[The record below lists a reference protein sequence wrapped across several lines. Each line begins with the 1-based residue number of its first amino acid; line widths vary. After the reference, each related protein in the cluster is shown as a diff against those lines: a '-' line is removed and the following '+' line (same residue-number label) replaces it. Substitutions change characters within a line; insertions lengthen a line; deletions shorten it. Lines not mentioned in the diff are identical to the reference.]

1 VTAGELRD
9 WPEADPL
16 LRERIVRLH
25 RRIKKLSAF
34 DLLGVP
40 AEADSGTV
48 RRAFTVA
55 SKELHPDRYFAKN
68 LGSFKPR
75 LAAIFARLSEAMQEI
90 EDEQKGKR

>member
-1 VTAGELRD
+1 MKEGKGSLGTGVALTS
-9 WPEADPL
+9 L
-16 LRERIVRLH
+16 LVLAVAPPGCGSS
-25 RRIKKLSAF
+25 KSQAL
-34 DLLGVP
+34 
-40 AEADSGTV
+40 
-48 RRAFTVA
+48 RRAFAVA